1 MKFLMKLRKTVMF
14 IIKFMII
21 AAMAL
26 GFMNIWY
33 RFYGD
38 FLYSWGS
45 NLLVMVSYLLILILF
60 SELYG
65 AFKVGVNRLHEVAYS
80 LCLAAVFTN
89 IIMYFE
95 LCLIARELIDLLPY
109 VWGFAYQ
116 ILVAVVGTT
125 CANSIYFR
133 LYPARRMLAIF
144 ADDEEG
150 TAIIRKVSKIPDRFN
165 IERGVSVNRKSV
177 EEIKEII
184 DGFEAVLLCDIEK
197 DKKSELLR
205 YCYAKSK
212 RTYVLPSS
220 ADVIIR
226 NSDQIQI
233 FDTPIMMCRNRG
245 LRLEQELVKRAFD
258 IFVAVVGIV
267 ITSPIMLVVALAI
280 KLYDKGPVFFKQN
293 RVTKDGKI
301 FNVLKFRSMIVDADK
316 DGAKKAE
323 NNDDR
328 ITPVGKI
335 IRPFRIDELPQF
347 FNILFGDMSLVG
359 PRPERVE
366 NVYEY
371 TQKYPDFNLRHR
383 VKGGLTG
390 YAQIYGKYNT
400 SPEDKLKMDL
410 IYIEQYSI
418 FLDFKLILMTIKIL
432 FMKESTEGFDAKA
445 NAHLKAPDRKEET
458 EK

>member
-1 MKFLMKLRKTVMF
+1 MKFLIKFRKTIMV
-14 IIKFMII
+14 IVKFFLI
-21 AAMAL
+21 AALAL
-26 GFMNIWY
+26 GFTNVWY
-33 RFYGD
+33 TSYGETM
-38 FLYSWGS
+38 YSLAG
-45 NLLVMVSYLLILILF
+45 NYVVIASYLLLTILF
-60 SELYG
+60 GELYG
-65 AFKVGVNRLHEVAYS
+65 AFKIGVYRVHEVAYS
-80 LCLAAVFTN
+80 LCLALVFTN
-89 IIMYFE
+89 VIMYFE
-95 LCLIARELIDLLPY
+95 LCLIAGHLVRLAPF
-109 VWGFAYQ
+109 VWGFLYQ
-116 ILVAVVGTT
+116 MLVAVVGAYA
-125 CANSIYFR
+125 ANSIYFR

-144 ADDEEG
+144 ADDAEG
-150 TAIIRKVSKIPDRFN
+150 TSIIRKVSKIPDRFN
-165 IERGVSVNRKSV
+165 IERGVSVNRTSNDD
-177 EEIKEII
+177 IKALI
-184 DGFEAVLLCDIEK
+184 DDFEAVLLCDIDK
-197 DKKSELLR
+197 DKKNDLLR
-205 YCYAKSK
+205 YCYTRQK

-245 LRLEQELVKRAFD
+245 LRMEQELIKRIVD
-258 IFVAVVGIV
+258 VFVSIVGIV
-267 ITSPIMLVVALAI
+267 VSSPIMLITALAI
-280 KLYDKGPVFFKQN
+280 KLYDGGPVFFKQN
-293 RVTKDGKI
+293 RVTKNGKI
-301 FNVLKFRSMIVDADK
+301 FNVLKFRSMVVDADK

-328 ITPVGKI
+328 ITPVGKV
-335 IRPFRIDELPQF
+335 IRPVRIDELPQF

-371 TQKYPDFNLRHR
+371 TKMYPDFNMRHR

-418 FLDFKLILMTIKIL
+418 FLDFKLLLMTIKIL

-445 NAHLKAPDRKEET
+445 NANVKAANKRKEE

>member
-1 MKFLMKLRKTVMF
+1 MKLLMKLRKTVMF
-14 IIKFMII
+14 LIKFSII

-26 GFMNIWY
+26 GFLNVWY
-33 RFYGD
+33 NYYGD
-38 FLYSWGS
+38 TIYSG
-45 NLLVMVSYLLILILF
+45 NGNYVVLASYLLLLIVF

-65 AFKVGVNRLHEVAYS
+65 AFKVGVNRLHEVTYS
-80 LCLAAVFTN
+80 LCLAAIFTN
-89 IIMYFE
+89 VLMYME
-95 LCLIARELIDLLPY
+95 LSLIARRIIEIPPY
-109 VWGFAYQ
+109 LCGFAYQ
-116 ILVAVVGTT
+116 IIVAIIGCY
-125 CANSIYFR
+125 CANAIYFKI
-133 LYPARRMLAIF
+133 YPARRMLAIF

-150 TAIIRKVSKIPDRFN
+150 TAIIRKVSKIPQRFN
-165 IERGVSVNRKSV
+165 IEKGVSVNRASV
-177 EEIKEII
+177 DEIKALI
-184 DGFEAVLLCDIEK
+184 DTFEAVLLCDIEK
-197 DKKSELLR
+197 DKKTELLR
-205 YCYAKSK
+205 YCYSKSK

-245 LRLEQELVKRAFD
+245 LRLEQEFVKRALD
-258 IFVAVVGIV
+258 LFVAVVGI
-267 ITSPIMLVVALAI
+267 IISSPIMLIVALAI
-280 KLYDKGPVFFKQN
+280 KLYDRGPVFFKQN

-323 NNDDR
+323 NDDDR

-335 IRPFRIDELPQF
+335 IRPFRLDELPQF

-445 NAHLKAPDRKEET
+445 NAHLTKRKEEET
-458 EK
+458 K

>member
-1 MKFLMKLRKTVMF
+1 MKFLMKIRKTIMVA
-14 IIKFMII
+14 IKFLIII
-21 AAMAL
+21 ALAL
-26 GFMNIWY
+26 GFTNVWY
-33 RFYGD
+33 TSYVETMH
-38 FLYSWGS
+38 S
-45 NLLVMVSYLLILILF
+45 LVVNYVVIASYLLLIVLF
-60 SELYG
+60 GELYG
-65 AFKVGVNRLHEVAYS
+65 AFKIGVNRLHEVAYS
-80 LCLAAVFTN
+80 LCLSLVFTN
-89 IIMYFE
+89 VIMYFE
-95 LCLIARELIDLLPY
+95 LCLVAGHIVAISPFIG
-109 VWGFAYQ
+109 GFIYQ
-116 ILVAVVGTT
+116 IVIAIVSSY
-125 CANSIYFR
+125 ASNSIYFR

-144 ADDEEG
+144 ADDAEG
-150 TAIIRKVSKIPDRFN
+150 TAIIRKMSKIPDRFN
-165 IERGVSVNRKSV
+165 IERGVSVNRTGND
-177 EEIKEII
+177 EIKNMI
-184 DGFEAVLLCDIEK
+184 DSFEAVLLCDI
-197 DKKSELLR
+197 DKTKKNELLK
-205 YCYAKSK
+205 YCYSKQK

-233 FDTPIMMCRNRG
+233 FDTPVMMCRNRG
-245 LRLEQELVKRAFD
+245 LRPEQELIKRIVD
-258 IFVAVVGIV
+258 IFVSFIGIV
-267 ITSPIMLVVALAI
+267 ITSPIMLVTALAI
-280 KLYDKGPVFFKQN
+280 KICDGGPVFFKQN
-293 RVTKDGKI
+293 RVTKNGKI
-301 FNVLKFRSMIVDADK
+301 FNVLKFRSMVVDADK

-335 IRPFRIDELPQF
+335 IRPVRIDELPQF

-371 TQKYPDFNLRHR
+371 TEMYPDFNMRHR

-418 FLDFKLILMTIKIL
+418 FLDFKLLLMTIKIL

-445 NAHLKAPDRKEET
+445 NANIKTKDKRKEEDI
-458 EK
+458 

>member
-1 MKFLMKLRKTVMF
+1 MNILMKFRKTIMF
-14 IIKFMII
+14 MVKVAIV
-21 AAMAL
+21 AAMTL
-26 GFMNIWY
+26 GFVSMWY
-33 RFYGD
+33 NNYED
-38 FLYSWGS
+38 SVYSVGS
-45 NLLVMVSYLLILILF
+45 NYIVIGSYVLTLTLF
-60 SELYG
+60 AELYG
-65 AFKVGVNRLHEVAYS
+65 AFKIGVNRLHEVAYS

-89 IIMYFE
+89 VILYFE
-95 LCLIARELIDLLPY
+95 LCLLAREMINLVPY
-109 VWGFAYQ
+109 IICFIYQ
-116 ILVAVVGTT
+116 LVVAILCTS
-125 CANSIYFR
+125 CANTIYFL

-150 TAIIRKVSKIPDRFN
+150 TAIIRKVSKIPERFN
-165 IERGVSVNRKSV
+165 IEKGVSVNRRTV
-177 EEIKEII
+177 EEIKELIN
-184 DGFEAVLLCDIEK
+184 DYEAVLLCDVEK
-197 DKKSELLR
+197 GKKAELLR

-220 ADVIIR
+220 DDVIIR

-233 FDTPIMMCRNRG
+233 FDTPIMMCKNRG
-245 LRLEQELVKRAFD
+245 LRLEQEFVKRAMD
-258 IFVAVVGIV
+258 IFVSVVGIV
-267 ITSPIMLVVALAI
+267 LTSPIMLAVAAAI
-280 KLYDKGPVFFKQN
+280 KLYDKGPIFFKQN
-293 RVTKDGKI
+293 RVTKDGRI

-371 TQKYPDFNLRHR
+371 TEKYPDFNLRHR

-445 NAHLKAPDRKEET
+445 NAHLKAPERKEEK
-458 EK
+458 E

>member
-1 MKFLMKLRKTVMF
+1 MKFLIKFRKTIMV
-14 IIKFMII
+14 IVKFFLI
-21 AAMAL
+21 AALAL
-26 GFMNIWY
+26 GFTNVWY
-33 RFYGD
+33 TSYGETM
-38 FLYSWGS
+38 YSLAG
-45 NLLVMVSYLLILILF
+45 NYVVIASYLLLTILF
-60 SELYG
+60 GELYG
-65 AFKVGVNRLHEVAYS
+65 AFKIGVYRVHEVAYS
-80 LCLAAVFTN
+80 LCLALVFTN
-89 IIMYFE
+89 VIMYFE
-95 LCLIARELIDLLPY
+95 LCLIAGHLVRFAPF
-109 VWGFAYQ
+109 VWGFLYQ
-116 ILVAVVGTT
+116 MLVAVVGAYA
-125 CANSIYFR
+125 ANSIYFR

-144 ADDEEG
+144 ADDAEG
-150 TAIIRKVSKIPDRFN
+150 TSIIRKVSKIPDRFN
-165 IERGVSVNRKSV
+165 IERGVSVNRTSNDD
-177 EEIKEII
+177 IKALI
-184 DGFEAVLLCDIEK
+184 DDFEAVLLCDIDK
-197 DKKSELLR
+197 DKKNDLLR
-205 YCYAKSK
+205 YCYTRQK

-245 LRLEQELVKRAFD
+245 LRMEQELIKRIVD
-258 IFVAVVGIV
+258 VFVSIVGIV
-267 ITSPIMLVVALAI
+267 VSSPIMLITALAI
-280 KLYDKGPVFFKQN
+280 KLYDGGPVFFKQN
-293 RVTKDGKI
+293 RVTKNGKI
-301 FNVLKFRSMIVDADK
+301 FNVLKFRSMVVDADK

-328 ITPVGKI
+328 ITPVGKV
-335 IRPFRIDELPQF
+335 IRPVRIDELPQF

-371 TQKYPDFNLRHR
+371 TKMYPDFNMRHR

-418 FLDFKLILMTIKIL
+418 FLDFKLLLMTIKIL

-445 NAHLKAPDRKEET
+445 NANVKAANKRKEE

>member
-1 MKFLMKLRKTVMF
+1 MKFLMKIRKTIMVV
-14 IIKFMII
+14 IKFLVII
-21 AAMAL
+21 ALAL
-26 GFMNIWY
+26 GFTNVWY
-33 RFYGD
+33 TNYETTMH
-38 FLYSWGS
+38 S
-45 NLLVMVSYLLILILF
+45 LVGNYVVIASYLLLIVLF
-60 SELYG
+60 GELYG
-65 AFKVGVNRLHEVAYS
+65 AFKIGVNRLHEVAYS
-80 LCLAAVFTN
+80 LCLSLVFTN
-89 IIMYFE
+89 VIMYFE
-95 LCLIARELIDLLPY
+95 LCLVAGHIVSIKPFIG
-109 VWGFAYQ
+109 GFVYQ
-116 ILVAVVGTT
+116 IIIAVISSY
-125 CANSIYFR
+125 ASNSIYFR

-144 ADDEEG
+144 ADDAEG
-150 TAIIRKVSKIPDRFN
+150 TAIIRKMSKIPDRFN
-165 IERGVSVNRKSV
+165 IERGVSVNRTSND
-177 EEIKEII
+177 EIKNMI
-184 DGFEAVLLCDIEK
+184 DSFEAVLLCDI
-197 DKKSELLR
+197 DKTKKNDLLK
-205 YCYAKSK
+205 YCYSKQK

-233 FDTPIMMCRNRG
+233 FDTPVMMCRNRG
-245 LRLEQELVKRAFD
+245 LRPEQELIKRIVD
-258 IFVAVVGIV
+258 IFVSLVGIV
-267 ITSPIMLVVALAI
+267 VTSPIMLVTALAVKI
-280 KLYDKGPVFFKQN
+280 CDGGPIFFKQN
-293 RVTKDGKI
+293 RVTKNGKI
-301 FNVLKFRSMIVDADK
+301 FNVLKFRSMVVDADK

-335 IRPFRIDELPQF
+335 IRPVRIDELPQF

-371 TQKYPDFNLRHR
+371 TEMYPDFNMRHR

-418 FLDFKLILMTIKIL
+418 FLDFKLLLMTIKIL

-445 NAHLKAPDRKEET
+445 NVSIKAKDKRKEE
-458 EK
+458 EI

>member
-1 MKFLMKLRKTVMF
+1 MKLLMKFRKTIMF
-14 IIKFMII
+14 LTKLGIV
-21 AAMAL
+21 AALTL
-26 GFMNIWY
+26 GFVDMWFNN
-33 RFYGD
+33 YGESV
-38 FLYSWGS
+38 FSLGS
-45 NLLVMVSYLLILILF
+45 NYIVIGSYVLILILF
-60 SELYG
+60 AELYG
-65 AFKVGVNRLHEVAYS
+65 AFKIGINRLHEAVYS
-80 LCLAAVFTN
+80 FCLAAVFTN
-89 IIMYFE
+89 VIMYFE
-95 LCLIARELIDLLPY
+95 LCLLARDMIRVVPYLI
-109 VWGFAYQ
+109 GFAYQ
-116 ILVAVVGTT
+116 ILIIFVGVI
-125 CANSIYFR
+125 CANTIYFR
-133 LYPARRMLAIF
+133 IYPARRMLAVF

-150 TAIIRKVSKIPDRFN
+150 LSIIRKVSKIPDRFN
-165 IERGVSVNRKSV
+165 IEKGVSVNRRTV
-177 EEIKEII
+177 EEIKELIN
-184 DGFEAVLLCDIEK
+184 DYEAVLLCDVEK
-197 DKKSELLR
+197 GKKAQLLR

-220 ADVIIR
+220 DDVIIR

-233 FDTPIMMCRNRG
+233 FDTPIMMCKNRG
-245 LRLEQELVKRAFD
+245 LRLEQEFTKRAMD
-258 IFVAVVGIV
+258 IFVSVVGIV
-267 ITSPIMLVVALAI
+267 LTSPIMLIVAAAI
-280 KLYDKGPVFFKQN
+280 KLYDKGPIFFKQN

-323 NNDDR
+323 NDDDR

-371 TQKYPDFNLRHR
+371 TEKYPDFNLRHR

-445 NAHLKAPDRKEET
+445 NAHLKAPDRKEE
-458 EK
+458 K

>member
-1 MKFLMKLRKTVMF
+1 MKFLIKFRKTIMV
-14 IIKFMII
+14 IIKFLFI
-21 AAMAL
+21 AAMSL
-26 GFMNIWY
+26 GFVNVWY
-33 RFYGD
+33 THYGETM
-38 FLYSWGS
+38 YSLAG
-45 NLLVMVSYLLILILF
+45 NYVVVASYLFLMILF
-60 SELYG
+60 GELYG
-65 AFKVGVNRLHEVAYS
+65 AFRIGVNRLHEVAYS
-80 LCLAAVFTN
+80 LCLSLVFTN
-89 IIMYFE
+89 VIMYFE
-95 LCLIARELIDLLPY
+95 LCLIAGHMVKLAPFI
-109 VWGFAYQ
+109 WGFIYQ
-116 ILVAVVGTT
+116 ILIAIVSAYASNT
-125 CANSIYFR
+125 IYFR

-144 ADDEEG
+144 ADDAEG

-165 IERGVSVNRKSV
+165 VERGVSVNRTDNQ
-177 EEIKEII
+177 EIKALI
-184 DGFEAVLLCDIEK
+184 DTFEAVLLCDIDK
-197 DKKSELLR
+197 DKKNDLLR
-205 YCYAKSK
+205 YCYSKQK

-233 FDTPIMMCRNRG
+233 FDTPVMMCRNRG
-245 LRLEQELVKRAFD
+245 LRMEQELIKRMVD
-258 IFVAVVGIV
+258 IVVSLLGIV
-267 ITSPIMLVVALAI
+267 ITSPIMLVTALAI
-280 KLYDKGPVFFKQN
+280 KICDGGPIFFKQN
-293 RVTKDGKI
+293 RVTKNGKI

-328 ITPVGKI
+328 ITPVGKV
-335 IRPFRIDELPQF
+335 IRPVRIDELPQF

-371 TQKYPDFNLRHR
+371 TRMYPDFNMRHR

-418 FLDFKLILMTIKIL
+418 FLDFKLLLMTIKIL

-445 NAHLKAPDRKEET
+445 NAGIKAADKRKEE

>member
-1 MKFLMKLRKTVMF
+1 MKLLMKFRKTIMF
-14 IIKFMII
+14 IIKVSFV

-26 GFMNIWY
+26 GFINVWLNGY
-33 RFYGD
+33 DYAVN
-38 FLYSWGS
+38 SPGS
-45 NLLVMVSYLLILILF
+45 IYIVLLSYIILLSLF
-60 SELYG
+60 AELYG
-65 AFKVGVNRLHEVAYS
+65 AFKIGVNRLHEVAYS
-80 LCLAAVFTN
+80 LCLASVFTN

-95 LCLIARELIDLLPY
+95 LCLLARQLISLAPY
-109 VWGFAYQ
+109 ILGFAYQ
-116 ILVAVVGTT
+116 IATAIVCSM
-125 CANSIYFR
+125 CANTIYFR
-133 LYPARRMLAIF
+133 LYPARKMLAIF

-150 TAIIRKVSKIPDRFN
+150 TAIIRKVSRIPDRFN
-165 IERGVSVNRKSV
+165 IERGASINRCSI
-177 EEIKEII
+177 EEIKALI
-184 DGFEAVLLCDIEK
+184 DKYEAVLLCDI
-197 DKKSELLR
+197 DKTIKTELLR
-205 YCYAKSK
+205 YCYAKQK

-226 NSDQIQI
+226 NSEQIQI
-233 FDTPIMMCRNRG
+233 FDTPIMMCKNRG
-245 LRLEQELVKRAFD
+245 LRLEQEFIKRAVD
-258 IFVAVVGIV
+258 IFVAVVGII
-267 ITSPIMLVVALAI
+267 ITSPIMLTVALAI

-293 RVTKDGKI
+293 RVTQNGKI

-323 NNDDR
+323 NDDDR

-371 TQKYPDFNLRHR
+371 TEKYPDFNLRHR

-445 NAHLKAPDRKEET
+445 NAHLKAPNRKEEQ
-458 EK
+458 